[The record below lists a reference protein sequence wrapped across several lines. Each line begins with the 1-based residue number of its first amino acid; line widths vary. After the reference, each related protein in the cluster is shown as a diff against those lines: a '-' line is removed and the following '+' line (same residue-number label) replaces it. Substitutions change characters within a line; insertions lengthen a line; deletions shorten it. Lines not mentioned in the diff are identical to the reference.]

1 MLDVVLL
8 EVNLGMLEGG
18 LGLLVGGLGLL
29 VGGLGLFVNGLGLL
43 AGGLGL
49 AKPDGGGLS
58 VGSGRCLSVCCVSE
72 ALVTGRMKTAKPVMG
87 QPAETGALLFCCVS
101 LSDPE
106 TQQQHEFFS
115 QSQSH
120 EGEEE
125 AKKRKE
131 KMKRRSRRRK
141 RKPKKSSQ
149 CSLKSNEQMNERRT
163 IFSVRHY
170 RMTWLAKLH

>member
-18 LGLLVGGLGLL
+18 LGLLVG
-29 VGGLGLFVNGLGLL
+29 GLGLL

-58 VGSGRCLSVCCVSE
+58 VGSGRCLSVGCVSE

-106 TQQQHEFFS
+106 TQQQHEFF
-115 QSQSH
+115 H
-120 EGEEE
+120 NHRAMKGR
-125 AKKRKE
+125 KKP
-131 KMKRRSRRRK
+131 RRGRK
-141 RKPKKSSQ
+141 R
-149 CSLKSNEQMNERRT
+149 
-163 IFSVRHY
+163 
-170 RMTWLAKLH
+170 